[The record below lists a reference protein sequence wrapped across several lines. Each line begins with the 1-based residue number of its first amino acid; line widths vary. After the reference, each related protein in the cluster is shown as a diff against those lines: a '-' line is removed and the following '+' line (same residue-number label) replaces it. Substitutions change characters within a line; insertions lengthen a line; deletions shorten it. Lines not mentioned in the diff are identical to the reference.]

1 MQFSFKRWARTSVA
15 IVGVLG
21 IATAVQISQPSAF
34 AQTLISGD
42 ITGRVTDSTG
52 AVVPGATVTIKQAGT
67 GVSKTA
73 TSNSDGTYRFSLVTP
88 GSYTVTATAPGFETS
103 SSAVSVTVGQIAQA
117 DLALTAGATTQTVRV
132 TAGQP
137 LLDTDNANISTTFDM
152 KQIQNLPN
160 PGNDLT
166 FVAQTAPGSVMNTES
181 GYGNFSSYGLP
192 ATSNT
197 FTVNGAYENDPY
209 LNVNNSGA
217 TNLLLGN
224 NDISQVNVISNAYDT
239 AYGGLGGAQVNELT
253 RAGNNTFHG
262 NAVYWWNGR
271 VLNANDFFNKQAGV
285 PRSFDNVNQW
295 AASLGGPIIKNKTF
309 FFFNTEGL
317 RIVLPTSQQVRI
329 PNKTFET
336 VTLPAD
342 LAAAGNSSELPYYQ
356 QLFKLYNNAP
366 GAQNAVPLVVN
377 GATDPNVDIFRSTVT
392 NFTHESLFTIRVDQN
407 IGANDHA
414 FVHFEDDQGL
424 QATYTDPISPLFNAD
439 SPQPQY
445 SGQLNET
452 HTFSSNLVNQFIA
465 SELYYRAVFTNTNLA
480 QSLTEIPVGLQFLD
494 GEFNGLGGLNYVW
507 PQGRKVSGYQFNDD
521 LDYTIGNHAF
531 KTGVAFRRDDVT
543 DLSPSVL
550 TVPLQYTGLQNFESG
565 NTTVLIQQ
573 FPLRTTEPVALYT
586 LGLYA
591 EDQWKALPNLTVT
604 YGIRLEHNS
613 NPVCQLNCFS
623 TLNGN
628 FNDLASSSTLDTP
641 YNKLISYQRHQAF
654 PHLQTISIQPRVGF
668 AWSPMGVDSKTVLRG
683 GFGIF
688 ADVFPAGIADSFMN
702 NAPENVQFVV
712 GGGLLA
718 PGQPTSTETT
728 AVQSNQG
735 FQTGFNQGGSFNT
748 ISAAVPTF
756 GPPSFSTAA
765 SHINYPTYY
774 EWNLEIQRQIN
785 RNTSVDINYVGNMG
799 TQEPISNPGVNA
811 YNNPDPTAANYTGL
825 NFVGLNTTQPLPNFS
840 TVTQISSGA
849 HSNYNGVTTSVLHQ
863 SGPLTLQ
870 FNYTYSHAL
879 DEISNGGLF
888 GFGGGAVLN
897 PIDPYDL
904 RLANYGNADYDTRQ
918 YVSGS
923 YVLTIPY
930 YGGPHV
936 LTDLWQITGTA
947 FHNSGFPFT
956 VVDGATQG
964 ALSGQGYGG
973 TVVADETAY
982 GLKRCGGSAAQ
993 PNTPC
998 KLANYFATATGF
1010 GSQHRNQVFGPGYTD
1025 TDISLLKG
1033 FKIPHWQEANLQFGV
1048 QAFNVLNHPNFAIP
1062 VHDVSNSQLGSILSM
1077 VNTPTSILGSFLGG
1091 DAGPRLLQ
1099 VKAKFEF

>member
-1 MQFSFKRWARTSVA
+1 MQFRFHGWVR
-15 IVGVLG
+15 
-21 IATAVQISQPSAF
+21 TAVTSLMILGFAGAIQISQPAAF

-42 ITGRVTDSTG
+42 ITGRVTDATG
-52 AVVPGATVTIKQAGT
+52 AVVPGATVTINQTGT
-67 GVSKTA
+67 GVTKTA
-73 TSNSDGTYRFSLVTP
+73 TSNADGTYRFSLVTP
-88 GSYTVTATAPGFETS
+88 GQYTVTATAPGFQTS
-103 SSAVSVTVGQIAQA
+103 STPVSVTVGQIAEA
-117 DLALTAGATTQTVRV
+117 DLALSLGKSSQTVRV
-132 TAGQP
+132 SATQP
-137 LLDTDNANISTTFDM
+137 LLDTDNADISTTFDM

-166 FVAQTAPGSVMNTES
+166 FVAQTAPGSTMNTES

-253 RAGNNTFHG
+253 RAGSDAFHG

-271 VLNANDFFNKQAGV
+271 IMNANDFFNKQAGV
-285 PRSFDNVNQW
+285 PRAFDNVNQW
-295 AASLGGPIIKNKTF
+295 AASIGGPIIKNKTF

-317 RIVLPTSQQVRI
+317 RILLPTSNQVRI
-329 PNKTFET
+329 PNSNFEN
-336 VTLPAD
+336 VVVPAS
-342 LAAAGNSSELPYYQ
+342 LAAAGNSNELPYYQ
-356 QLFKLYNNAP
+356 KLFKLYNNAP

-377 GATDPNVDIFRSTVT
+377 GVADPNVDIFRSTVT

-407 IGANDHA
+407 IGKNDHA
-414 FVHFEDDQGL
+414 FIHFEDDQGV

-452 HTFSSNLVNQFIA
+452 HTFTPNLVNQFIA

-480 QSLTEIPVGLQFLD
+480 QSLTEIPVGLNFLD
-494 GEFNGLGGLNYVW
+494 GEFNPLGGLNYVW
-507 PQGRKVSGYQFNDD
+507 PQGRKVSGYQFSDD
-521 LDYTIGNHAF
+521 LDYTKGNHAF
-531 KTGVAFRRDDVT
+531 KTGVAYRRDDVT
-543 DLSPSVL
+543 DLSPTVL
-550 TVPLQYTGLQNFESG
+550 TVPLQLTLLSDFENG
-565 NTTVLIQQ
+565 NTTVMIQN
-573 FPLRTTEPVALYT
+573 FPLRNTEPVALYT
-586 LGLYA
+586 LGLYV
-591 EDQWKALPNLTVT
+591 EDQWKVRPNMTVT
-604 YGIRLEHNS
+604 YGVRVEHNS

-623 TLNGN
+623 TLNGS
-628 FNDLASSSTLDTP
+628 FSSIASSATLDSP
-641 YNKLISYQRHQAF
+641 YNKIISSGRHQAL
-654 PHLQTISIQPRVGF
+654 PHLQAVSIQPRVGF
-668 AWSPMGVDSKTVLRG
+668 AWSPMGVDSKTVVRG
-683 GFGIF
+683 GFGVF
-688 ADVFPAGIADSFMN
+688 ADVFPAGIADSFLN
-702 NAPENVQFVV
+702 NAPENIQFVV

-718 PGQPTSTETT
+718 PGFPASTETT
-728 AVQSNQG
+728 ETQSNAG
-735 FQTGFNQGGSFNT
+735 FQTGFNQGGSFTT
-748 ISAAVPTF
+748 ISTAVPTF
-756 GPPSFSTAA
+756 SAPAFATAA
-765 SHINYPTYY
+765 RDIKYPTYY
-774 EWNLEIQRQIN
+774 EWNLEIQHQFN
-785 RNTSVDINYVGNMG
+785 RNTSLDINYVGNNG
-799 TQEPISNPGVNA
+799 TEEPISNNGVNA
-811 YNNPDPTAANYTGL
+811 YNNPSTGV

-849 HSNYNGVTTSVLHQ
+849 HSNYNGVTTSIIHQ
-863 SGPLTLQ
+863 SGILTLQ

-888 GFGGGAVLN
+888 GFGGGSILN
-897 PIDPYDL
+897 PIDPYNL
-904 RLANYGNADYDTRQ
+904 SLANYGNADYDSRQ

-930 YGGPHV
+930 YGGPHF

-956 VVDGATQG
+956 VTDGATGG
-964 ALSGQGYGG
+964 ALNQQGYGG

-982 GLKRCGGSAAQ
+982 GLKRCGGSAAN

-998 KLANYFATATGF
+998 KLANYFSTATGF

-1025 TDISLLKG
+1025 TDVTLLKG
-1033 FKIPHWQEANLQFGV
+1033 FKIPHWQEANLQFGI
-1048 QAFNVLNHPNFAIP
+1048 QAFNVLNHPNFAFP
-1062 VHDVSNSQLGSILSM
+1062 VHDVSNSQLGSILNT

-1091 DAGPRLLQ
+1091 DAAPRLLQ